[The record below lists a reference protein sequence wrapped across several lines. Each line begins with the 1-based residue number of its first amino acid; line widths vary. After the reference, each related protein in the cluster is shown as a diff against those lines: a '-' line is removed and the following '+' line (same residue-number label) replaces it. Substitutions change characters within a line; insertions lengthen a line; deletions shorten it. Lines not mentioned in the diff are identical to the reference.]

1 MIELF
6 QAEAKEDI
14 EEARAIFREY
24 ERWLG
29 MSLCFQSFEE
39 ELATLPGKYAP
50 PEGRLYLA
58 RIQGSIAGCIAL
70 RKLDEGICEVKR
82 LYLRESARGQGIGLA
97 LIEKLIDDARAIGYA
112 RMRLDTH
119 PPKMGKAVS
128 IYEAHGFYEIPPYYD
143 NPHSSVLFMEKIL

>member
-14 EEARAIFREY
+14 EDARAIFREY

-39 ELATLPGKYAP
+39 ELATLPGKYSP